1 LAHVELS
8 LTEAFDLPEAA
19 FDLDTRT
26 PVDSFGRWATTVAAA
41 EEPCLVID
49 SDHTIVSAS
58 AACCALLGLGE
69 PTQAAGLPLLDAG
82 LRLVDFTAARS
93 ELTEPEIEKIPPLL
107 AVTSGRLARGLL
119 RVRGGG
125 DGDATVDAIA
135 TPLLIG
141 GAVAGSLTFF
151 SEV

>member
-26 PVDSFGRWATTVAAA
+26 PVDSFGRWSTTVAAA

-49 SDHTIVSAS
+49 SDYTIVSAS
-58 AACCALLGLGE
+58 SSCCALLGLGE
-69 PTQAAGLPLLDAG
+69 PAQAAGLPLLDAG
-82 LRLVDFTAARS
+82 IRLVDFTAARS

-119 RVRGGG
+119 RVRGGA

-135 TPLLIG
+135 TPLLVE

-151 SEV
+151 SVV